1 MGEQSYAGEI
11 VTAFIFLTMMTGAV
25 SAAPVLDYTGAERL
39 EEARQREED
48 RQERL
53 HAPRVENIE
62 NGLNEKEKAD
72 AVLGPVFKIDEI
84 ILSGQEE
91 KFGWLQDII
100 QPHIHTEMG
109 ISSVNRLVK
118 DLNAK
123 LLDKGYVT
131 SRIVIPEQN
140 MKNGKLL
147 LRIQTGRLHKIIYSK
162 NSALIPWKNAFPI
175 KEGDILNIRRLEQG
189 LEQMKRVSSSDV
201 SMKLLPAEEAD
212 MTDVEL
218 SITKG
223 KQIKGSLSVDDS
235 GLEDTGSIQWNAA
248 LGIDRLFN
256 ANDLFRI
263 SGNTDGSREGYEK
276 GTRGQG
282 ISYSIPRGWDTFT
295 LRHNRYRYHRTVESR
310 PYDFISSGKTRI
322 TEFTFSHVMGR
333 TKNEKYGWD
342 MSLTKRN
349 AHYFINDMEIPVQ
362 AMDTTA
368 MEIGLF
374 DRVYTGGG
382 TLYTRLGYKMGT
394 GWFGAKPDTDNP
406 DSPKTHYKMW
416 LLDIDWQ
423 KPLTMG
429 HRPASFTTSLHGQW
443 TTGGM
448 RLYSTDM
455 VSIGNRYTVR
465 GFDGEYTLM
474 GENGWY
480 LRNELSSSL
489 PRLHSSVYAGLD
501 AGAVYGVSTEIL
513 TGRTIAGMALGMR
526 GTFPSGLFYD
536 TFISRALYKPDGFH
550 TKTWAGGFTLGC
562 QF

>member
-1 MGEQSYAGEI
+1 M
-11 VTAFIFLTMMTGAV
+11 
-25 SAAPVLDYTGAERL
+25 
-39 EEARQREED
+39 
-48 RQERL
+48 
-53 HAPRVENIE
+53 
-62 NGLNEKEKAD
+62 
-72 AVLGPVFKIDEI
+72 
-84 ILSGQEE
+84 
-91 KFGWLQDII
+91 
-100 QPHIHTEMG
+100 
-109 ISSVNRLVK
+109 
-118 DLNAK
+118 
-123 LLDKGYVT
+123 
-131 SRIVIPEQN
+131 
-140 MKNGKLL
+140 
-147 LRIQTGRLHKIIYSK
+147 
-162 NSALIPWKNAFPI
+162 
-175 KEGDILNIRRLEQG
+175 
-189 LEQMKRVSSSDV
+189 
-201 SMKLLPAEEAD
+201 
-212 MTDVEL
+212 
-218 SITKG
+218 
-223 KQIKGSLSVDDS
+223 DDS

-263 SGNTDGSREGYEK
+263 SGNTDGSRDGYEK

-282 ISYSIPRGWDTFT
+282 ISYSIPGGWDTFT
-295 LRHNRYRYHRTVESR
+295 LQHNRYRYHRTVKSN

-322 TEFTFSHVMGR
+322 TKFTFSHVMGR

-342 MSLTKRN
+342 ISLTKRN

-374 DRVYTGGG
+374 DRVYAGSG

-406 DSPKTHYKMW
+406 ASPKTHYKMW

-423 KPLTMG
+423 KPLTLG

-480 LRNELSSSL
+480 IRNELSSSL
-489 PRLHSSVYAGLD
+489 PRLHSSVYVGLD
-501 AGAVYGVSTEIL
+501 IGAVYGVSTEIL